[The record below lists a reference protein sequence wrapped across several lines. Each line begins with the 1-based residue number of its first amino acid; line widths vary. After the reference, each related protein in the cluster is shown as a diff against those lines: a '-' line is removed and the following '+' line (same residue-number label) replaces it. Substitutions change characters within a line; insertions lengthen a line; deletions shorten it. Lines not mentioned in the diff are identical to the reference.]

1 MWGDTHPGPG
11 SSSKMD
17 EQFNAAFLTAELA
30 VKICGL
36 LPPRILATPI
46 FYPLIWITN
55 LTEAV

>member
-1 MWGDTHPGPG
+1 
-11 SSSKMD
+11 MD